1 MYSSLPAWLETVRYL
16 VQEEQRT
23 SEGSINRFFHGQ
35 ERTGDRHNDRRVSMI
50 DVRERVVSPK
60 VENGNLSADV
70 DYREKLQR
78 ALNSK
83 CLSCRKCRRRPQS
96 RNYSDC
102 MGQRIKKQK
111 NKKTFDFAQ

>member
-1 MYSSLPAWLETVRYL
+1 MYRSLPAGLETVRYL

-23 SEGSINRFFHGQ
+23 SEGSINRFFHRQ
-35 ERTGDRHNDRRVSMI
+35 ERTEDRHNDRRVSMI

-60 VENGNLSADV
+60 VENGILSADV
-70 DYREKLQR
+70 DYREKLQG

-96 RNYSDC
+96 RSYSDR
-102 MGQRIKKQK
+102 MGKRIKNKQNK
-111 NKKTFDFAQ
+111 NVDFAQ